1 MNFLIM
7 KKINTVIMKKRGDMM
22 NAINILLIA
31 WFIFLWILLKSK
43 GRD

>member
-1 MNFLIM
+1 M
-7 KKINTVIMKKRGDMM
+7 KKINAVIMKKRGDMM

-31 WFIFLWILLKSK
+31 WVIVLWILLKSK

>member
-1 MNFLIM
+1 MLRRKRNA
-7 KKINTVIMKKRGDMM
+7 VIIKKRGDMM